1 MMNIADKGSLFFV
14 ISNFL
19 IRNCCFFEKYTYL
32 CALSIKPKTME
43 QLFYELIQV
52 STKQLDCLSRGPE
65 PEEWAELHDIARQQK
80 MTGICYRGVQALFE
94 FGLRVPQDLVID
106 WMAEAEAIEERN
118 TLFIQRT
125 IKVQQKLAE
134 KGYQSSVLI
143 GQGTARDYGNELMML
158 REPEGINIFV
168 DADLNELTAA
178 VAIPEWDE
186 TPITL
191 HNTIG
196 LGRNPLRNWRLRK
209 WFDKNRKSLFVKDG
223 EMVRPSASM
232 NVVYLLVCLYWR
244 FLYKGLTMRELT
256 DGFFALKRLADK
268 ERASQVKY
276 DKIFRSLGLLHF
288 ARGMMWIMH
297 TVFRLDESLQVVK
310 PSAKCGSF
318 ILHEVM
324 SGRRHYFRLLLKH
337 PVEMLFALF

>member
-1 MMNIADKGSLFFV
+1 
-14 ISNFL
+14 
-19 IRNCCFFEKYTYL
+19 
-32 CALSIKPKTME
+32 ME

-65 PEEWAELHDIARQQK
+65 PEEWPELYEMARQQK

-106 WMAEAEAIEERN
+106 WMAEAEVIEERN
-118 TLFIQRT
+118 ALFTQHT

-143 GQGTARDYGNELMML
+143 GQGAARDYGDELMML

-168 DADLNELTAA
+168 DADLDELKAA

-186 TPITL
+186 TPIAL
-191 HNTIG
+191 HNTVG
-196 LGRNPLRNWRLRK
+196 LGRNPLRNMRLRK
-209 WFDKNRKSLFVKDG
+209 WFAKNSKSLYVKDG
-223 EMVRPSASM
+223 EMVRPSVSM
-232 NVVYLLVCLYWR
+232 NVVYLIVNLYWR
-244 FLYKGLTMRELT
+244 FLYNGITMGELS
-256 DGFFALKRLADK
+256 DCFFALKRLADK

-276 DKIFRSLGLLHF
+276 DKIFRSLGILHF
-288 ARGMMWIMH
+288 ARGVMWIMH
-297 TVFRLDESLQVVK
+297 TVFALDESLQVVK
-310 PSAKCGSF
+310 PSAKRGAF
-318 ILHEVM
+318 ILREVM
-324 SGRRHYFRLLLKH
+324 SGRSYFRLLLKY